1 MFVLPYKW
9 QLQLSIGVTMGDRY
23 WGPKFPIW
31 IETGREIRKN
41 QRLVGWLGVLLDRGK
56 RDGNQ
61 TLQRLIRDFF
71 AR

>member
-1 MFVLPYKW
+1 
-9 QLQLSIGVTMGDRY
+9 MGDRY